1 MKLVVVIPCLNE
13 EQTLPLVLETIPT
26 HIKGIDKIEVVV
38 VDDGST
44 DKTSE
49 VASRMGVDYVVRFT
63 HNRGLA
69 EAFATGLETAL
80 MVGADI
86 IVNTDADNQYPQ
98 QDIPKLIAPIVE
110 NRADIVIANR
120 QVNQIP
126 HFSIIKKILQQF
138 GSWTVRKLSGVD
150 VPDAPSGFRAYSR
163 EAALSLNIIT
173 GFSYVLETII
183 QATEKGLSIT
193 SVPIVTNPKTRESR
207 LFSNIYEHI
216 LRSGGALLRVYA
228 MYKPLKVFSYISMV
242 FLGLGFILIARY
254 GYFFFF
260 VPGGRSGHVQSLI
273 AAVILLVIGFQVF
286 TLGLVADLIAIN
298 RKLLEDALLK
308 TKKMTVNQVQSNVNN
323 ERVAD
328 TSP

>member
-1 MKLVVVIPCLNE
+1 MKLVIIIPCLNE
-13 EQTLPLVLETIPT
+13 ERTLPLVLETIPT
-26 HIKGIDKIEVVV
+26 HIEGIAEIEIVV

-49 VASRMGVDYVVRFT
+49 VASQMGVNYIVSFT

-69 EAFATGLETAL
+69 TAFAAGLETAL

-98 QDIPKLIAPIVE
+98 QDIPKLIAPILQ

-120 QVNQIP
+120 QVNKIP
-126 HFSIIKKILQQF
+126 HFSIVKKLLQQF
-138 GSWTVRKLSGVD
+138 GSWTVRRLSGVN

-163 EAALSLNIIT
+163 EAAMSLNIIT

-216 LRSGGALLRVYA
+216 LRSSGALLRVYA
-228 MYKPLKVFSYISMV
+228 MYKPLKVFSYVGMV
-242 FLGLGFILIARY
+242 CLGLAFILIARY

-260 VPGGRSGHVQSLI
+260 VPGGRAGHVQSLI
-273 AAVILLVIGFQVF
+273 AAVILSVIGFQVF

-298 RKLLEDALLK
+298 RKLLEDTLLK
-308 TKKMTVNQVQSNVNN
+308 TKKMTMNRDQVGVKNDK
-323 ERVAD
+323 EFDAKF
-328 TSP
+328 